1 MKILNKSFFIIVF
14 FTIFT
19 GINVV
24 SCVSKDVRAIK
35 TGDVIYFDTKG
46 LNDDWNTVKIYFYS
60 TWGGSE
66 IVSWNDSLNM
76 EKIEGT
82 TVFKYTVPASL
93 NAESHNAN
101 LLVFQNGKGGD
112 SNQTINIGFIDTG
125 YAYVIDGT
133 DNNKQKGYWYVY
145 DKTELIELYNSLKD
159 YEEMYYTS
167 DTWTEFKNK
176 LIAASDAINNE
187 IRIGEKAGGGYTVAY
202 DDIISELNT
211 AKNNLVVN
219 KELLKNKIDEVKQIN
234 TNGYIAST
242 VDTLNRTIEDL
253 ENKYNSADITVAD
266 VKTWIKNLDDAAK
279 SLKVD
284 KSELELL
291 IDLVNTSLNKN
302 IKYIDPT
309 SLQEMKEILSK
320 SDVVVNDLDATVAD
334 VNNSITG
341 IQDEINKLK
350 FNRELIIALI
360 NKANEIDFDKYTE
373 ESVNVL
379 KEKIAK
385 AEELLKQD
393 KITIEEFDTVEK
405 EVNDAI
411 NGLVEK
417 INIPATNEFV
427 NKNPSTGT
435 YIVIVIIVI
444 AIALIVL
451 IITSLYNKNKK
462 TDKE

>member
-1 MKILNKSFFIIVF
+1 MKILKKFLAIVAF

-19 GINVV
+19 GLSVV
-24 SCVSKDVRAIK
+24 SCVSKDTRAVK

-46 LNDDWNTVKIYFYS
+46 LNADWNTVKIYFYS

-66 IVSWNDSLNM
+66 IVSLDNSLNM

-93 NAESHNAN
+93 NAESHNCN
-101 LLVFQNGKGGD
+101 MLVFQNGKGGD
-112 SNQTINIGFIDTG
+112 SNQTIDLGFIDTG

-145 DKTELIELYNSLKD
+145 DKTELIDLYNSLKD
-159 YEEMYYTS
+159 YEGMYYTS
-167 DTWTEFKNK
+167 DSWTEFENK
-176 LIAASDAINNE
+176 LNSSADAINNE

-219 KELLKNKIDEVKQIN
+219 KEILKNKIDEVKQIN

-242 VDTLNRTIEDL
+242 VDTLNRTIEDA
-253 ENKYNSADITVAD
+253 ENKYNSADITVD
-266 VKTWIKNLDDAAK
+266 DIKTWVKNLDDAIK

-291 IDLVNTSLNKN
+291 IELVNTALNKN

-320 SDVVVNDLDATVAD
+320 SDAVVNDPNATVAD
-334 VNNSITG
+334 VNNSITE
-341 IQDEINKLK
+341 IQDKINKLK
-350 FNRELIIALI
+350 FNRELIVALI
-360 NKANEIDFDKYTE
+360 NKANGIDFDKYTE
-373 ESVNVL
+373 ESVNLL

-385 AEELLKQD
+385 AGELLKQD

-417 INIPATNEFV
+417 TNIPATNELV

-444 AIALIVL
+444 VIALVVL

>member
-1 MKILNKSFFIIVF
+1 MKLLKKFFAIVAF
-14 FTIFT
+14 FTIFAVL
-19 GINVV
+19 NSV
-24 SCVSKDVRAIK
+24 SCVSKDIRTIK

-46 LNDDWNTVKIYFYS
+46 LDESWDNVKIYFFS
-60 TWGGSE
+60 KSGGSE
-66 IVSWNDSLNM
+66 IVPWQNSLNM
-76 EKIEGT
+76 EKIEGST
-82 TVFKYTVPASL
+82 IYKYTVTASIDV
-93 NAESHNAN
+93 ESHK
-101 LLVFQNGKGGD
+101 VDHMIFHNGKGGD
-112 SNQTINIGFIDTG
+112 SNQTIDLAFIESG
-125 YAYVIDGT
+125 YAYVINGT
-133 DNNKQKGYWYVY
+133 DKNKKKGYWYVY
-145 DKTELIELYNSLKD
+145 DKSELIELYNSLKD
-159 YEEMYYTS
+159 YEGMYYTS

-187 IRIGEKAGGGYTVAY
+187 IRIGEKAGGGYTVVY

-219 KELLKNKIDEVKQIN
+219 KEILKNKIDEVKQIN

-242 VDTLNRTIEDL
+242 VDTLNRTIKDA
-253 ENKYNSADITVAD
+253 ENKYNSSDITVD
-266 VKTWIKNLDDAAK
+266 DIKTWIKNLDDAIK

-291 IDLVNTSLNKN
+291 IELVNTALNKY

-320 SDVVVNDLDATVAD
+320 SDVVVNDPDATVAD
-334 VNNSITG
+334 VNNSIIE

-350 FNRELIIALI
+350 FNRELIVALI
-360 NKANEIDFDKYTE
+360 NKANGIDFDKYTE

-417 INIPATNEFV
+417 TNIPATNELV

-444 AIALIVL
+444 VIALIVL
-451 IITSLYNKNKK
+451 IVTSLYNKNKK